1 MDIKANLKTSK
12 GLGFSFQLVVLFV
25 DKFLLVEKRISKKQ
39 KESVFLGFLTVKFQN
54 YLKSLYRIVC

>member
-1 MDIKANLKTSK
+1 VDIKANLKTSK

>member
-1 MDIKANLKTSK
+1 VDIKANLKTSK
-12 GLGFSFQLVVLFV
+12 GLGFSFQLVFLFG